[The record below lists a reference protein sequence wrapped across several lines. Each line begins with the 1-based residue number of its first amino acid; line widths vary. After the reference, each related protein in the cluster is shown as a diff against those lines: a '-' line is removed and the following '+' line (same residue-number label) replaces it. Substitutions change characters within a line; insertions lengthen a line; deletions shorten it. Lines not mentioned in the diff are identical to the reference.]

1 MTLVLTATT
10 IVSLALLAASIIL
23 NSFGIYLMKRTHGAY
38 TNQKLI
44 LIHLSSCHIH
54 LAISRTTYTVLH
66 HYEIPTEN
74 YYKLAALGFIYIELS
89 TYYLIIISLTVDR
102 FVACKY
108 PLRYAIVLSRK
119 KMRIILATAWI
130 LGLVVNLP
138 QLFISAKVTV
148 FIFNYVTL
156 PVLDFTFILTAVAGY
171 GYLLYKLQKR
181 KRDKLSRQNG
191 RKRER
196 SQNYKF
202 IKMAA
207 MINLR
212 FFLLV
217 IIPDIIFATNL
228 SANFGS
234 KSVMRFILVFC
245 WYVNPVFDPV
255 TYVFMQKGI
264 RRELQRLFE
273 TRRENTS
280 SGSGKSMLF
289 TTNAIKS
296 GNHKVFDTKL

>member
-1 MTLVLTATT
+1 MTQVLAATT
-10 IVSLALLAASIIL
+10 IVCLVLLAATIIL
-23 NSFGIYLMKRTHGAY
+23 NSFGIYLMKRTHGTY

-44 LIHLSSCHIH
+44 LINLSSCQIL
-54 LAISRTTYTVLH
+54 LAISRTTYTVIH
-66 HYEIPTEN
+66 HYEIPTDN
-74 YYKLAALGFIYIELS
+74 IYKLAALGFVYVELS
-89 TYYLIIISLTVDR
+89 TYYLVIISLTVDR
-102 FVACKY
+102 FIACKY

-138 QLFISAKVTV
+138 QLFISASVAV
-148 FIFNYVTL
+148 FIFNYATL
-156 PVLDFTFILTAVAGY
+156 PVLDFTFVLTAITVY
-171 GYLLYKLQKR
+171 GYLLYKVQKR
-181 KRDKLSRQNG
+181 KRDKLSRHNG
-191 RKRER
+191 KERER
-196 SQNYKF
+196 SQNYKL

-217 IIPDIIFATNL
+217 TIPDIIFAMNL

-234 KSVMRFILVFC
+234 KSVLRFILVFC
-245 WYVNPVFDPV
+245 WYVNPVFDPI

-264 RRELQRLFE
+264 RRELRRLFE
-273 TRRENTS
+273 ITRENTS

-289 TTNAIKS
+289 TTNSIKS
-296 GNHKVFDTKL
+296 GNRKVFDTRL